1 MQMCD
6 AITQLSLLPF
16 DFMSREY
23 IEWTW
28 VSEDALSSAAF
39 LELSSY
45 VCMNNFKVS
54 HGMLQ
59 LFPASQAPILPSWRM
74 LSFKIISLHLTRG
87 DKENIIFGAQFSV

>member
-1 MQMCD
+1 MQICD

-16 DFMSREY
+16 DLCHVNISSGP
-23 IEWTW
+23 W

-59 LFPASQAPILPSWRM
+59 LFPASQTPILPS
-74 LSFKIISLHLTRG
+74 
-87 DKENIIFGAQFSV
+87 